1 MIKEHRRTLK
11 ILRLSFDLTLVTAL
25 YYALYAFTLHVANP
39 LGLVLNHPD
48 YAWRLPLVLLLCWA
62 FAFISSGIYDR
73 TRLSSL
79 PVYAATTALRV
90 LLLMLLTFA
99 LGLFAFKIQFLSRKF
114 LAVYAVGSFG
124 LLVISKLLE
133 LRLLAALRGVGYN
146 TLSVVLVGEGE
157 GLWRLSKAFE
167 GNKEWG
173 YRLVGLLA
181 ERRPAR
187 LPAGLRYLGHPK
199 KLAEI
204 LRTRIV
210 DELVLALPLG
220 RQAGLEPLLVEA
232 RQAGLRVRLLLPESL
247 QGWAPQLDPLGGF
260 MDTLDLHLRRRQ
272 PYALML
278 KSLLEWC
285 LALLA
290 FVLLLPVMLLVA
302 LLVLLSMGGPVL
314 FVQKR
319 AGTNGRVFNLYKF
332 RTMIPDA
339 RSKQGGLQARNEMR
353 GPVFKL
359 KQDPRITPLGRFLRR
374 SSLDELPQLWNVL
387 RGDLALVG
395 PRAMAQYEARKV
407 PAWAQR
413 RFSVKPGV
421 TCLREVSGRSELSF
435 EQWMRSDLEYLD
447 RWSLGLDAQILL
459 KTLPAVL
466 SSRGA
471 Y

>member
-11 ILRLSFDLTLVTAL
+11 ILRLSVDLSLVTAL
-25 YYALYAFTLHVANP
+25 YYSLYFFTLRVANP
-39 LGLVLNHPD
+39 MGLVLTHPD
-48 YAWRLPLVLLLCWA
+48 YAWRLPLVLLLCWT
-62 FAFISSGIYDR
+62 FAFIASGIYDR
-73 TRLSSL
+73 TRLSASPL
-79 PVYAATTALRV
+79 YAASIAVRV

-114 LAVYAVGSFG
+114 LAAYAIGSFL
-124 LLVISKLLE
+124 LLVLSKLLE
-133 LRLLAALRGVGYN
+133 QRFLAGLRQVGYN
-146 TLSVVLVGEGE
+146 TLSVVLVGEGQ
-157 GLWRLSKAFE
+157 GVWRMAEAFE
-167 GNKEWG
+167 GNKDWG
-173 YRLVGLLA
+173 YRLVGLLSA
-181 ERRPAR
+181 RKPAK
-187 LPAGLRYLGHPK
+187 LPAGLRYLGPPK
-199 KLAEI
+199 RLAEI

-210 DELVLALPLG
+210 DELVLDLPLG
-220 RQAGLEPLLVEA
+220 SQAASEPLMEEA
-232 RQAGLRVRLLLPESL
+232 RRAGLRVRLLLPKSL

-260 MDTLDLHLRRRQ
+260 MDTLDLHLRRRH
-272 PYALML
+272 PYFLML
-278 KSLLEWC
+278 KSLLEWL
-285 LALLA
+285 LALAGLI
-290 FVLLLPVMLLVA
+290 VLLPVLLA
-302 LLVLLSMGGPVL
+302 ISLAIALSMGGPIF

-332 RTMIPDA
+332 RTMVPDA
-339 RSKQGGLQARNEMR
+339 RSRQGALQERNEMR

-359 KQDPRITPLGRFLRR
+359 KQDPRITALGRFLRR

-421 TCLREVSGRSELSF
+421 TCLREVSGRSQLSF

-447 RWSLGLDAQILL
+447 RWSLGLDLQILL
-459 KTLPAVL
+459 RTIPAVL
-466 SSRGA
+466 SSKGA